1 MMKSPSNKDS
11 KDTNAVSDLMSRTR
25 AIVDT
30 IIDGVITI
38 SDIGCIETVN
48 PAAEKIFG
56 YSKEQIIGKNV
67 SMLMPSPY
75 RSEHDGYLRNY
86 LNTGERK
93 IIGIG
98 REVTGLR
105 SDGSTFPLELA
116 ISEMEVDGQ
125 RMFTGIV
132 RDISERKNTEEKL
145 RELLARTKAIL
156 DTIVDGV
163 ITISDRGLIET
174 VNPAAEN
181 IFGYRLDE
189 LTGKNVSMLMPNPY
203 RAEHDQYLDNYL
215 STGEKKIIGIGREVT
230 GLRKNGSTFPLE
242 LAINEMEVNGQRMF
256 TGIVRDISERKE
268 TEEKLRSAIRHV
280 HEQQIKDEFIATVS
294 HELRTPLTSIKASLE
309 LIIGGAIEAK
319 SDQAD
324 MLINIAHKN
333 SDRLLLLINDILD
346 ISKIE
351 SEKMQFNK
359 QDIRVKPFLETAIFD
374 NQAYA
379 KKHHV
384 KFTLTFCPDPIYIN
398 VDPDRL
404 MQVMSNLMSNAA
416 KFSNQDSVIN
426 ISAKVIDDK
435 IRIAVCDKGRG
446 IPLDFQSRVFE
457 KFTQAD
463 TSDKRAMSGTGLGL
477 HISKAIVEQHQG
489 TLSFKSEPN
498 KGSEF
503 YIDLTRAIPIKSSS

>member
-1 MMKSPSNKDS
+1 MSS
-11 KDTNAVSDLMSRTR
+11 KDAVNDLLSRTK

-30 IIDGVITI
+30 IVDGVITI
-38 SDIGCIETVN
+38 SDHGLIETVN
-48 PAAEKIFG
+48 PAAENIFG
-56 YSKEQIIGKNV
+56 YSKEELIGQNV
-67 SMLMPSPY
+67 SMLMPAPY
-75 RSEHDGYLRNY
+75 QHEHDGYLRNY
-86 LNTGERK
+86 LNTGNKK

-98 REVTGLR
+98 REVTGRR

-116 ISEMEVDGQ
+116 ISEMEVNGQ

-132 RDISERKNTEEKL
+132 RDISQRKDTEEKL

-174 VNPAAEN
+174 VNPAAEK
-181 IFGYRLDE
+181 IFGYKLDE
-189 LTGKNVSMLMPNPY
+189 LAGKNVSMLMPNPY
-203 RAEHDQYLDNYL
+203 RAEHDQYLNNYL

-242 LAINEMEVNGQRMF
+242 LAISEMEVNGQRMF

-268 TEEKLRSAIRHV
+268 TEDQLRSAMRRV

-309 LIIGGAIEAK
+309 LIIGGAIDKK
-319 SDQAD
+319 SSQAD

-351 SEKMQFNK
+351 SEKMQFNR

-379 KKHHV
+379 KKHQV
-384 KFTLTFCPDPIYIN
+384 KFVLKQCPDSLYIN

-416 KFSNQDSVIN
+416 KFSHQDSIVE
-426 ISAKVIDDK
+426 ISADNINGSV
-435 IRIAVCDKGRG
+435 RIAVCDKGRG
-446 IPLDFQSRVFE
+446 IPKDFQNRVFD

-463 TSDKRAMSGTGLGL
+463 TSDKREINGTGLGL
-477 HISKAIVEQHQG
+477 HISKAIVEQHDG
-489 TLSFKSEPN
+489 TLSFVSTPG

-503 YIDLTRAIPIKSSS
+503 YIDLSMTEGSAQQGHHSE

>member
-1 MMKSPSNKDS
+1 MSS
-11 KDTNAVSDLMSRTR
+11 KDAVNDLLSRTK

-30 IIDGVITI
+30 IVDGVITI
-38 SDIGCIETVN
+38 SDHGLIETVN
-48 PAAEKIFG
+48 PAAENIFG
-56 YSKEQIIGKNV
+56 YSKEELIGQNV
-67 SMLMPSPY
+67 SMLMPAPY
-75 RSEHDGYLRNY
+75 QHEHDGYLRNY
-86 LNTGERK
+86 LNTGNKK

-98 REVTGLR
+98 REVTGRR

-116 ISEMEVDGQ
+116 ISEMEVNGQ

-132 RDISERKNTEEKL
+132 RDISQRKDTEEKL

-174 VNPAAEN
+174 VNPAAEK
-181 IFGYRLDE
+181 IFGYKLDE
-189 LTGKNVSMLMPNPY
+189 LAGKNVSMLMPNPY
-203 RAEHDQYLDNYL
+203 RAEHDQYLNNYL

-242 LAINEMEVNGQRMF
+242 LAISEMEVNGQRMF

-268 TEEKLRSAIRHV
+268 TEDQLRSAMRRV

-309 LIIGGAIEAK
+309 LIIGGAIDKK
-319 SDQAD
+319 SSQAD

-351 SEKMQFNK
+351 SEKMQFNR

-379 KKHHV
+379 KKHQV
-384 KFTLTFCPDPIYIN
+384 KFVLKQCPDSLYIN

-416 KFSNQDSVIN
+416 KFSHHDSIVE
-426 ISAKVIDDK
+426 ISADNINGSV
-435 IRIAVCDKGRG
+435 RIAVCDKGRG
-446 IPLDFQSRVFE
+446 IPKDFQNRVFD

-463 TSDKRAMSGTGLGL
+463 TSDKREINGTGLGL
-477 HISKAIVEQHQG
+477 HISKAIVEQHDG
-489 TLSFKSEPN
+489 TLSFVSTPG

-503 YIDLTRAIPIKSSS
+503 YIDLSMTEGSAQQGHHSE

>member
-1 MMKSPSNKDS
+1 MSS
-11 KDTNAVSDLMSRTR
+11 KDAVNDLLSRTK

-30 IIDGVITI
+30 IVDGVITI
-38 SDIGCIETVN
+38 SDHGLIETVN
-48 PAAEKIFG
+48 PAAENIFG
-56 YSKEQIIGKNV
+56 YSKEELIGQNV
-67 SMLMPSPY
+67 SMLMPAPY
-75 RSEHDGYLRNY
+75 QHEHDGYLRNY
-86 LNTGERK
+86 LNTGNKK

-98 REVTGLR
+98 REVTGRR

-116 ISEMEVDGQ
+116 ISEMEVNGQ

-132 RDISERKNTEEKL
+132 RDISQRKDTEEKL

-174 VNPAAEN
+174 VNPAAEK
-181 IFGYRLDE
+181 IFGYKLDE
-189 LTGKNVSMLMPNPY
+189 LAGKNVSMLMPNPY
-203 RAEHDQYLDNYL
+203 RAEHDQYLNNYL

-242 LAINEMEVNGQRMF
+242 LAISEMEVNGLRMF

-268 TEEKLRSAIRHV
+268 TEDQLRSAMRRV

-309 LIIGGAIEAK
+309 LIIGGAIDKK
-319 SDQAD
+319 SSQAD

-351 SEKMQFNK
+351 SEKMQFNR

-379 KKHHV
+379 KKHQV
-384 KFTLTFCPDPIYIN
+384 KFVLKQCPDSLYIN

-416 KFSNQDSVIN
+416 KFSHHDSIVE
-426 ISAKVIDDK
+426 ISADNINGSV
-435 IRIAVCDKGRG
+435 RIAVCDKGRG
-446 IPLDFQSRVFE
+446 IPKDFQNRVFD

-463 TSDKRAMSGTGLGL
+463 TSDKREINGTGLGL
-477 HISKAIVEQHQG
+477 HISKAIVEQHDG
-489 TLSFKSEPN
+489 TLSFVSTPG

-503 YIDLTRAIPIKSSS
+503 YIDLSMTEGSAQQGHHSE

>member
-1 MMKSPSNKDS
+1 MSS
-11 KDTNAVSDLMSRTR
+11 KDAVNDLLSRTK

-30 IIDGVITI
+30 IVDGVITI
-38 SDIGCIETVN
+38 SDHGLIETVN
-48 PAAEKIFG
+48 PAAENIFG
-56 YSKEQIIGKNV
+56 YSKEELIGQNV
-67 SMLMPSPY
+67 SMLMPAPY
-75 RSEHDGYLRNY
+75 QHEHDGYLRNY
-86 LNTGERK
+86 LNTGNKK

-98 REVTGLR
+98 REVTGRR

-116 ISEMEVDGQ
+116 ISEMEVNGQ

-132 RDISERKNTEEKL
+132 RDISQRKDTEEKL

-174 VNPAAEN
+174 VNPAAEK
-181 IFGYRLDE
+181 IFGYKLDE
-189 LTGKNVSMLMPNPY
+189 LAGKNVSMLMPNPY
-203 RAEHDQYLDNYL
+203 RAEHDQYLNNYL

-242 LAINEMEVNGQRMF
+242 LAISEMEVNCLRMF

-268 TEEKLRSAIRHV
+268 TEDQLRSAMRRV

-309 LIIGGAIEAK
+309 LIIGGAIDKK
-319 SDQAD
+319 SSQAD

-351 SEKMQFNK
+351 SEKMQFNR

-379 KKHHV
+379 KKHQV
-384 KFTLTFCPDPIYIN
+384 KFVLKQCPDSLYIN

-416 KFSNQDSVIN
+416 KFSHHDSIVE
-426 ISAKVIDDK
+426 ISADNINGSV
-435 IRIAVCDKGRG
+435 RIAVCDKGRG
-446 IPLDFQSRVFE
+446 IPKDFQNRVFD

-463 TSDKRAMSGTGLGL
+463 TSDKREINGTGLGL
-477 HISKAIVEQHQG
+477 HISKAIVEQHDG
-489 TLSFKSEPN
+489 TLSFVSTPG

-503 YIDLTRAIPIKSSS
+503 YIDLSMTEGSAQQGHHSE

>member
-1 MMKSPSNKDS
+1 MNDR
-11 KDTNAVSDLMSRTR
+11 DAVNDLLSRTK
-25 AIVDT
+25 AIVET
-30 IIDGVITI
+30 IVDGVITI
-38 SDIGCIETVN
+38 SDRGLIETVN
-48 PAAEKIFG
+48 PAAENIFA
-56 YSKEQIIGKNV
+56 YNKEQLIGKNV
-67 SMLMPSPY
+67 SMLMPTPY
-75 RSEHDGYLRNY
+75 RVEHDGYLHNY
-86 LNTGERK
+86 LNTGDKK

-116 ISEMEVDGQ
+116 ISEMEVNGQ

-132 RDISERKNTEEKL
+132 RDISQRKNTEEKL

-174 VNPAAEN
+174 VNPAAEK
-181 IFGYRLDE
+181 IFGYQLNE
-189 LTGKNVSMLMPNPY
+189 LAGKNVSMLMPNPY
-203 RAEHDQYLDNYL
+203 RSEHDQYLDNYL
-215 STGEKKIIGIGREVT
+215 NTGEKKIIGIGREVT
-230 GLRKNGSTFPLE
+230 GLRKNGVSFPLE
-242 LAINEMEVNGQRMF
+242 LAISEMEVSGQRMF
-256 TGIVRDISERKE
+256 TGIVRDISDRKE
-268 TEEKLRSAIRHV
+268 TEEKLRSAMRRV

-309 LIIGGAIEAK
+309 LIIGGAITAD
-319 SDQAD
+319 SSQAD

-351 SEKMQFNK
+351 SQKMQFK
-359 QDIRVKPFLETAIFD
+359 RQIISVRPFLESAIFD

-384 KFTLTFCPDPIYIN
+384 KFSLTHCSNNIYIN
-398 VDPDRL
+398 ADPDRL

-416 KFSNQDSVIN
+416 KFSNQNSIVEIKASSSN
-426 ISAKVIDDK
+426 NTVRIS
-435 IRIAVCDKGRG
+435 VCDKGRG
-446 IPLDFQSRVFE
+446 IPLDFQSRVFD

-463 TSDKRAMSGTGLGL
+463 TSDKREMSGTGLGL
-477 HISKAIVEQHQG
+477 HISKAIIEQHQG
-489 TLSFKSEPN
+489 RLSFISEPN
-498 KGSEF
+498 NGSDF
-503 YIDLTRAIPIKSSS
+503 YIDLKQAHPPTQIISDE

>member
-1 MMKSPSNKDS
+1 MNDKD
-11 KDTNAVSDLMSRTR
+11 AVNDLLARTK

-30 IIDGVITI
+30 IVDGVITI
-38 SDIGCIETVN
+38 SDRGLIETVN
-48 PAAEKIFG
+48 PAAENIFG
-56 YSKEQIIGKNV
+56 YNKAQLIGKNV
-67 SMLMPSPY
+67 SMLMPSNY
-75 RSEHDGYLRNY
+75 SQGHDGYLQNY
-86 LNTGERK
+86 LSTGDKK

-98 REVTGLR
+98 REVTGMRL
-105 SDGSTFPLELA
+105 DGTTFPLELA
-116 ISEMEVDGQ
+116 ISEMEVNGQ

-174 VNPAAEN
+174 VNPAAEK
-181 IFGYRLDE
+181 IFGYQLQE
-189 LTGKNVSMLMPNPY
+189 LAGKNVSMLMPNPY

-215 STGEKKIIGIGREVT
+215 NTGEKKIIGIGREVT

-242 LAINEMEVNGQRMF
+242 LAISEMEVNGQRMF

-268 TEEKLRSAIRHV
+268 TEEKLRSAMRRV

-294 HELRTPLTSIKASLE
+294 HELRTPLTSIKASLD
-309 LIIGGAIEAK
+309 LIIGGAIEAN

-324 MLINIAHKN
+324 TLIQIAQKN

-351 SEKMQFNK
+351 SEKMQFNRIK
-359 QDIRVKPFLETAIFD
+359 LRVKPFLDTAIFD

-384 KFTLTFCPDPIYIN
+384 KFILTECLDPIYIDA
-398 VDPDRL
+398 DPDRM

-416 KFSNQDSVIN
+416 KFSNENSVVE
-426 ISAKVIDDK
+426 ISATVIKDK
-435 IRIAVCDKGRG
+435 IRIAVTDKGLG
-446 IPLDFQSRVFE
+446 IPLEFKSRVFE

-463 TSDKRAMSGTGLGL
+463 TSDKRAISGTGLGL

-489 TLSFKSEPN
+489 ELSFISELDE
-498 KGSEF
+498 GSTF
-503 YIDLTRAIPIKSSS
+503 YIDLQKANPETEKPSE

>member
-1 MMKSPSNKDS
+1 MSS
-11 KDTNAVSDLMSRTR
+11 KDAVNDLLSRTK

-30 IIDGVITI
+30 IVDGVITI
-38 SDIGCIETVN
+38 SDHGLIETVN
-48 PAAEKIFG
+48 PAAENIFG
-56 YSKEQIIGKNV
+56 YSKEELIGKNV
-67 SMLMPSPY
+67 SMLMPAPY
-75 RSEHDGYLRNY
+75 QHEHDGYLRNY
-86 LNTGERK
+86 LNTGNKK

-98 REVTGLR
+98 REVTGRR

-116 ISEMEVDGQ
+116 ISEMEVNGQ

-132 RDISERKNTEEKL
+132 RDISQRKDTEEKL

-174 VNPAAEN
+174 VNPAAEK
-181 IFGYRLDE
+181 IFGYKLDE
-189 LTGKNVSMLMPNPY
+189 LAGKNVSMLMPNPY
-203 RAEHDQYLDNYL
+203 RAEHDQYLNNYL

-242 LAINEMEVNGQRMF
+242 LAISEMEVNGLRMF

-268 TEEKLRSAIRHV
+268 TEDQLRSAMRRV

-309 LIIGGAIEAK
+309 LIIGGAIDKK
-319 SDQAD
+319 SSQAD

-351 SEKMQFNK
+351 SEKMQFNR
-359 QDIRVKPFLETAIFD
+359 QNIRVKPFLETAIFD

-379 KKHHV
+379 KKHQV
-384 KFTLTFCPDPIYIN
+384 KFVLKQCPDSLYIN

-416 KFSNQDSVIN
+416 KFSHHDSIVE
-426 ISAKVIDDK
+426 ISADNINGSV
-435 IRIAVCDKGRG
+435 RIAVCDKGRG
-446 IPLDFQSRVFE
+446 IPKDFQNRVFD

-463 TSDKRAMSGTGLGL
+463 TSDKREINGTGLGL
-477 HISKAIVEQHQG
+477 HISKAIVEQHDG
-489 TLSFKSEPN
+489 TLSFVSTPG

-503 YIDLTRAIPIKSSS
+503 YIDLSMTEGSAQQGHHSE

>member
-1 MMKSPSNKDS
+1 MSS
-11 KDTNAVSDLMSRTR
+11 KDAVNDLLSRTK

-30 IIDGVITI
+30 IVDGVITI
-38 SDIGCIETVN
+38 SDHGLIETVN
-48 PAAEKIFG
+48 PAAENIFV
-56 YSKEQIIGKNV
+56 YKKEELIGKNV
-67 SMLMPSPY
+67 SMLMPAPY
-75 RSEHDGYLRNY
+75 QHEHDGYLRNY
-86 LNTGERK
+86 LNTGNKK

-98 REVTGLR
+98 REVTGRR

-116 ISEMEVDGQ
+116 ISEMEVNGQ

-132 RDISERKNTEEKL
+132 RDISQRKDTEEKL

-174 VNPAAEN
+174 VNPAAEK

-189 LTGKNVSMLMPNPY
+189 LSGKNVSMLMPNPY
-203 RAEHDQYLDNYL
+203 RAEHDQYLNNYL
-215 STGEKKIIGIGREVT
+215 STGEKQIIGIGREVT

-242 LAINEMEVNGQRMF
+242 LAISEMEVNGQRMF

-268 TEEKLRSAIRHV
+268 TEDQLRSAMRRV

-309 LIIGGAIEAK
+309 LIIGGAIDKK
-319 SDQAD
+319 SSQAD

-351 SEKMQFNK
+351 SEKMQFNR

-379 KKHHV
+379 EKHQV
-384 KFTLTFCPDPIYIN
+384 KFILKQCPDSLYIN

-416 KFSNQDSVIN
+416 KFSNQNSVVE
-426 ISAKVIDDK
+426 ISAYKVDNSV
-435 IRIAVCDKGRG
+435 RIAVSDKGRG
-446 IPLDFQSRVFE
+446 IPNDFQNRVFD

-463 TSDKRAMSGTGLGL
+463 TSDKREMNGTGLGL
-477 HISKAIVEQHQG
+477 HISKAIVEQHNG
-489 TLSFKSEPN
+489 ALSFISTPD

-503 YIDLTRAIPIKSSS
+503 YIDLSILEGSHKGHHSE

>member
-1 MMKSPSNKDS
+1 MSS
-11 KDTNAVSDLMSRTR
+11 KDAVNDLLSRTK

-30 IIDGVITI
+30 IVDGVITI
-38 SDIGCIETVN
+38 SDHGLIETVN
-48 PAAEKIFG
+48 PAAENIFG
-56 YSKEQIIGKNV
+56 YSKEELIGKNV
-67 SMLMPSPY
+67 SMLMPAPY
-75 RSEHDGYLRNY
+75 QHEHDGYLRNY
-86 LNTGERK
+86 LNTGNKK

-98 REVTGLR
+98 REVTGRR

-116 ISEMEVDGQ
+116 ISEMEVNGQ

-132 RDISERKNTEEKL
+132 RDISQRKDTEEKL

-174 VNPAAEN
+174 VNPAAEK
-181 IFGYRLDE
+181 IFGYKLDE
-189 LTGKNVSMLMPNPY
+189 LAGKNVSMLMPNPY
-203 RAEHDQYLDNYL
+203 RAEHDQYLNNYL

-242 LAINEMEVNGQRMF
+242 LAISEMEVNGLRMF

-268 TEEKLRSAIRHV
+268 TEDQLRSAMRRV

-309 LIIGGAIEAK
+309 LIIGGAIDKE
-319 SDQAD
+319 SSQAD

-351 SEKMQFNK
+351 SEKMQFNR

-379 KKHHV
+379 KKHQV
-384 KFTLTFCPDPIYIN
+384 KFVLKQCPDSLYIN

-416 KFSNQDSVIN
+416 KFSHHDSIVE
-426 ISAKVIDDK
+426 ISADNINGSV
-435 IRIAVCDKGRG
+435 RIAVCDKGRG
-446 IPLDFQSRVFE
+446 IPKDFQNRVFD

-463 TSDKRAMSGTGLGL
+463 TSDKREINGTGLGL
-477 HISKAIVEQHQG
+477 HISKAIVEQHDG
-489 TLSFKSEPN
+489 TLSFVSTPG

-503 YIDLTRAIPIKSSS
+503 YIDLSMTEGSAKQGHHSE

>member
-1 MMKSPSNKDS
+1 MSS
-11 KDTNAVSDLMSRTR
+11 KDAVNDLLSRTK

-30 IIDGVITI
+30 IVDGVITI
-38 SDIGCIETVN
+38 SDHGLIETVN
-48 PAAEKIFG
+48 PAAENIFG
-56 YSKEQIIGKNV
+56 YSKEELIGKNV
-67 SMLMPSPY
+67 SMLMPAPY
-75 RSEHDGYLRNY
+75 QHEHDGYLRNY
-86 LNTGERK
+86 LNTGNKK

-98 REVTGLR
+98 REVTGRR

-116 ISEMEVDGQ
+116 ISEMEVNGQ

-132 RDISERKNTEEKL
+132 RDISQRKDTEEKL

-174 VNPAAEN
+174 VNPAAEK
-181 IFGYRLDE
+181 IFGYKLDE
-189 LTGKNVSMLMPNPY
+189 LAGKNVSMLMPNPY
-203 RAEHDQYLDNYL
+203 RAEHDQYLNNYL

-242 LAINEMEVNGQRMF
+242 LAISEMEVNGLRMF

-268 TEEKLRSAIRHV
+268 TEDQLRSAMRRV

-309 LIIGGAIEAK
+309 LIIGGAIDKK
-319 SDQAD
+319 SSQAD

-351 SEKMQFNK
+351 SEKMQFNR

-379 KKHHV
+379 KKHQV
-384 KFTLTFCPDPIYIN
+384 KFVLKQCPDSLYIN

-416 KFSNQDSVIN
+416 KFSHHDSIVE
-426 ISAKVIDDK
+426 ISADNINGSV
-435 IRIAVCDKGRG
+435 RIAVCDKGRG
-446 IPLDFQSRVFE
+446 IPKDFQNRVFD

-463 TSDKRAMSGTGLGL
+463 TSDKREINGTGLGL
-477 HISKAIVEQHQG
+477 HISKAIVEQHDG
-489 TLSFKSEPN
+489 TLSFVSTPG

-503 YIDLTRAIPIKSSS
+503 YIDLSMTEGSAQQGHHSE

>member
-1 MMKSPSNKDS
+1 MSS
-11 KDTNAVSDLMSRTR
+11 KDAVNDLLSRTK

-30 IIDGVITI
+30 IVDGVITI
-38 SDIGCIETVN
+38 SDHGLIETVN
-48 PAAEKIFG
+48 PAAENIFG
-56 YSKEQIIGKNV
+56 YSKEELIGQNV
-67 SMLMPSPY
+67 SMLMPAPY
-75 RSEHDGYLRNY
+75 QHEHDGYLRNY
-86 LNTGERK
+86 LNTGNKK

-98 REVTGLR
+98 REVTGRR

-116 ISEMEVDGQ
+116 ISEMEVNGQ

-132 RDISERKNTEEKL
+132 RDISQRKDTEEKL

-174 VNPAAEN
+174 VNPAAEK
-181 IFGYRLDE
+181 IFGYKLDE
-189 LTGKNVSMLMPNPY
+189 LAGKNVSMLMPNPY
-203 RAEHDQYLDNYL
+203 RAEHDQYLNNYL

-242 LAINEMEVNGQRMF
+242 LAISEMEVNGLRMF

-268 TEEKLRSAIRHV
+268 TEDQLRSAMRRV

-309 LIIGGAIEAK
+309 LIIGGAIDKK
-319 SDQAD
+319 SSQAD

-351 SEKMQFNK
+351 SEKMQFNR

-379 KKHHV
+379 KKHQV
-384 KFTLTFCPDPIYIN
+384 KFVLKQCPGSLYIN

-416 KFSNQDSVIN
+416 KFSHHDSIVE
-426 ISAKVIDDK
+426 ISADNINGSV
-435 IRIAVCDKGRG
+435 RIAVCDKGRG
-446 IPLDFQSRVFE
+446 IPKDFQNRVFD

-463 TSDKRAMSGTGLGL
+463 TSDKREINGTGLGL
-477 HISKAIVEQHQG
+477 HISKAIVEQHDG
-489 TLSFKSEPN
+489 TLSFVSTPG

-503 YIDLTRAIPIKSSS
+503 YIDLSMTEGSAQQGHHSE

>member
-1 MMKSPSNKDS
+1 MSS
-11 KDTNAVSDLMSRTR
+11 KDAVNDLLSRTK

-30 IIDGVITI
+30 IVDGVITI
-38 SDIGCIETVN
+38 SDHGLIETVN
-48 PAAEKIFG
+48 PAAENIFG
-56 YSKEQIIGKNV
+56 YSKEELIGQNV
-67 SMLMPSPY
+67 SMLMPAPY
-75 RSEHDGYLRNY
+75 QHEHDGYLRNY
-86 LNTGERK
+86 LNTGNKK

-98 REVTGLR
+98 REVTGRR

-116 ISEMEVDGQ
+116 ISEMEVNGQ

-132 RDISERKNTEEKL
+132 RDISQRKDTEEKL

-174 VNPAAEN
+174 VNPAAEK
-181 IFGYRLDE
+181 IFGYKLDE
-189 LTGKNVSMLMPNPY
+189 LAGKNVSMLMPNPY
-203 RAEHDQYLDNYL
+203 RAEHDQYLNNYL

-242 LAINEMEVNGQRMF
+242 LAISEMEVNGLRMF

-268 TEEKLRSAIRHV
+268 TEDQLRSAMRRV

-309 LIIGGAIEAK
+309 LIIGGAIDKK
-319 SDQAD
+319 SSQAD

-351 SEKMQFNK
+351 SEKMQFNR

-379 KKHHV
+379 KKHQV
-384 KFTLTFCPDPIYIN
+384 KFVLKQCPDSLYIN

-416 KFSNQDSVIN
+416 KFSHQDSIVE
-426 ISAKVIDDK
+426 ISADNINGSV
-435 IRIAVCDKGRG
+435 RIAVCDKGRG
-446 IPLDFQSRVFE
+446 IPKDFQNRVFD

-463 TSDKRAMSGTGLGL
+463 TSDKREINGTGLGL
-477 HISKAIVEQHQG
+477 HISKAIVEQHDG
-489 TLSFKSEPN
+489 TLSFVSTPG

-503 YIDLTRAIPIKSSS
+503 YIDLSMTEGSAQQGHHSE

>member
-1 MMKSPSNKDS
+1 MSS
-11 KDTNAVSDLMSRTR
+11 KDAVNDLLSRTK

-30 IIDGVITI
+30 IVDGVITI
-38 SDIGCIETVN
+38 SDHGLIETVN
-48 PAAEKIFG
+48 PAAENIFG
-56 YSKEQIIGKNV
+56 YSKEELIGQNV
-67 SMLMPSPY
+67 SMLMPAPY
-75 RSEHDGYLRNY
+75 QHEHDGYLRNY
-86 LNTGERK
+86 LNTGNKK

-98 REVTGLR
+98 REVTGRR

-116 ISEMEVDGQ
+116 ISEMEVNGQ

-132 RDISERKNTEEKL
+132 RDISQRKDTEEKL

-174 VNPAAEN
+174 VNPAAEK
-181 IFGYRLDE
+181 IFGYKLDE
-189 LTGKNVSMLMPNPY
+189 LAGKNVSMLMPNPY
-203 RAEHDQYLDNYL
+203 RAEHDQYLNNYL

-242 LAINEMEVNGQRMF
+242 LAISEMEVNGLRMF

-268 TEEKLRSAIRHV
+268 TEDQLRSAMRRV

-309 LIIGGAIEAK
+309 LIIGGAIDKK
-319 SDQAD
+319 SSQAD

-351 SEKMQFNK
+351 SEKMQFNR

-379 KKHHV
+379 KKHQV
-384 KFTLTFCPDPIYIN
+384 KFVLKQCPDSLYIN

-416 KFSNQDSVIN
+416 KFSHQDSIVE
-426 ISAKVIDDK
+426 ISADNINGSV
-435 IRIAVCDKGRG
+435 RIAVCDKGRG
-446 IPLDFQSRVFE
+446 IPKDFQNRVFD

-463 TSDKRAMSGTGLGL
+463 TSDKREINGTGLGL
-477 HISKAIVEQHQG
+477 HISKAIVEQHDG
-489 TLSFKSEPN
+489 TLSFVSTPG

-503 YIDLTRAIPIKSSS
+503 YIDLNMTEGSAQQGHHSE

>member
-1 MMKSPSNKDS
+1 MSS
-11 KDTNAVSDLMSRTR
+11 KDAVNDLLSRTK

-30 IIDGVITI
+30 IVDGVITI
-38 SDIGCIETVN
+38 SDHGLIETVN
-48 PAAEKIFG
+48 PAAENIFG
-56 YSKEQIIGKNV
+56 YSKEELIGQNV
-67 SMLMPSPY
+67 SMLMPAPY
-75 RSEHDGYLRNY
+75 QHEHDGYLRNY
-86 LNTGERK
+86 LNTGNKK

-98 REVTGLR
+98 REVTGRR

-116 ISEMEVDGQ
+116 ISEMEVNGQ

-132 RDISERKNTEEKL
+132 RDISQRKDTEEKL

-174 VNPAAEN
+174 VNPAAEK
-181 IFGYRLDE
+181 IIGYKLDE
-189 LTGKNVSMLMPNPY
+189 LAGKNVSMLMPNPY
-203 RAEHDQYLDNYL
+203 RAEHDQYLNNYL

-242 LAINEMEVNGQRMF
+242 LAISEMEVNGLRMF

-268 TEEKLRSAIRHV
+268 TEDQLRSAMRRV

-309 LIIGGAIEAK
+309 LIIGGAIDKK
-319 SDQAD
+319 SSQAD

-351 SEKMQFNK
+351 SEKMQFNR

-379 KKHHV
+379 KKHQV
-384 KFTLTFCPDPIYIN
+384 KFVLKQCPDSLYIN

-416 KFSNQDSVIN
+416 KFSHHDSIVE
-426 ISAKVIDDK
+426 ISADNINGSV
-435 IRIAVCDKGRG
+435 RIAVCDKGRG
-446 IPLDFQSRVFE
+446 IPKDFQNRVFD

-463 TSDKRAMSGTGLGL
+463 TSDKREINGTGLGL
-477 HISKAIVEQHQG
+477 HISKAIVEQHDG
-489 TLSFKSEPN
+489 TLSFVSTPG

-503 YIDLTRAIPIKSSS
+503 YIDLSMTEGSAQQGHHSE

>member
-1 MMKSPSNKDS
+1 MSS
-11 KDTNAVSDLMSRTR
+11 KDAVNDLLSRTK

-30 IIDGVITI
+30 IVDGVITI
-38 SDIGCIETVN
+38 SDHGLIETVN
-48 PAAEKIFG
+48 PAAENIFG
-56 YSKEQIIGKNV
+56 YSKEELIGKNV
-67 SMLMPSPY
+67 SMLMPAPY
-75 RSEHDGYLRNY
+75 QHEHDGYLRNY
-86 LNTGERK
+86 LNTGNKK

-98 REVTGLR
+98 REVTGRR

-116 ISEMEVDGQ
+116 ISEMEVNGQ

-132 RDISERKNTEEKL
+132 RDISQRKDTEEKL

-174 VNPAAEN
+174 VNPAAEK
-181 IFGYRLDE
+181 IFGYKLDE
-189 LTGKNVSMLMPNPY
+189 LAGKNVSMLMPNPY
-203 RAEHDQYLDNYL
+203 RAEHDQYLNNYL

-242 LAINEMEVNGQRMF
+242 LAISEMEVNGLRMF

-268 TEEKLRSAIRHV
+268 TEDQLRSAMRRV

-309 LIIGGAIEAK
+309 LIIGGAIDKK
-319 SDQAD
+319 SSQAD

-351 SEKMQFNK
+351 SEKMQFNR

-379 KKHHV
+379 KKHQV
-384 KFTLTFCPDPIYIN
+384 KFVLKQCPDSLYIN

-416 KFSNQDSVIN
+416 KFSHQDSIVE
-426 ISAKVIDDK
+426 ISADNINGSV
-435 IRIAVCDKGRG
+435 RIAVCDKGRG
-446 IPLDFQSRVFE
+446 IPKDFQNRVFD

-463 TSDKRAMSGTGLGL
+463 TSDKREINGTGLGL
-477 HISKAIVEQHQG
+477 HISKAIVEQHDG
-489 TLSFKSEPN
+489 TLSFVSTPG

-503 YIDLTRAIPIKSSS
+503 YIDLSMTEGSAQQGHHSE